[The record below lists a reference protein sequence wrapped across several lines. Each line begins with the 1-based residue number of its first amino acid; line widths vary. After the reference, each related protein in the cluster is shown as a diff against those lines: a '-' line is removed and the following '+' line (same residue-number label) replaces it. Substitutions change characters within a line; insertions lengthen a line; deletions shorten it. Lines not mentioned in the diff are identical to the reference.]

1 MGADRD
7 HLQAIDTAI
16 AQIER
21 YQLRGKKQFLENE
34 LIRTWILFQLQAI
47 GKAAAALSAE
57 TRHSAPQVPWLD
69 LVDFRH
75 WLLRDEYR
83 SNVELIWAIVEQQM
97 PKLKVEIQALIQ
109 MNSEF
114 IDGGID

>member
-57 TRHSAPQVPWLD
+57 TRHAAPQIPWLD

>member
-7 HLQAIDTAI
+7 HLQAIETAI

-21 YQLRGKKQFLENE
+21 YQLRGKTQFLANE

-47 GKAAAALSAE
+47 GKAAAALSTE
-57 TRHSAPQVPWLD
+57 TRHAAPQVPWLD

-97 PKLKVEIQALIQ
+97 PQLKREIQTLIRTT
-109 MNSEF
+109 SEQ
-114 IDGGID
+114 